1 MFSHRSIK
9 VTLFCEKHIEI
20 FSKIILT
27 YHQIAPFFVLL
38 LVTAQ
43 FLHSSDAKI
52 HENRLRRWDFRTPAS
67 YSHDLR
73 GSAPICSDQILLLY
87 MLPALIHDGAH
98 VVIRQRVKHGLT
110 LTSAGHELCLL

>member
-1 MFSHRSIK
+1 MNVYFKSFSYAPLVPPALRYFCN
-9 VTLFCEKHIEI
+9 VTVQ
-20 FSKIILT
+20 
-27 YHQIAPFFVLL
+27 Y
-38 LVTAQ
+38 
-43 FLHSSDAKI
+43 LHSSDAKI

-87 MLPALIHDGAH
+87 MFPALIHDGAH